1 MEAGPVRFRE
11 GLFAS
16 GRRGRP
22 GRRCSVRGRMYVIF
36 VWGLH
41 HPYRRKLQTD
51 PVRRGRRSSSHDPM
65 STRRTSLLKFPSAT
79 AIEGL
84 PWVVRALLG
93 GCAAVVAT
101 LLTYW
106 IEPLR
111 AFPLLLAFPTV
122 ILSAWFLGMPGGI
135 FCAIADAY
143 LVDSY
148 LTKAQ
153 FRFSLGSAPQELRL
167 GIFLTISILLGY
179 TIRRLALQRA
189 QLSLQQLRERLALA
203 DAERQ
208 LAEERASASEALRD
222 RDDLLQ
228 IALQANGMGL
238 WVWDMQRGT
247 LECSDEV
254 YRILGCEPGAE
265 KPASEALLE
274 LIHPEDK
281 ERVVHAMMH
290 TRDSDADYQDQYR
303 VLWPDGSVRWVES
316 RGKCQRDHE
325 GNAIRVVGVIS
336 DITLRRQTD
345 EAMLRA
351 EKLAIVGRLAA
362 TVAHEINNP
371 LAAVANLLFLIT
383 LSENA
388 DDTQTYARTAMDEL
402 MRVSLIT
409 QQTLKFNRQGG
420 TPRETKLSE
429 LVDAV
434 LALFRGKLRATQIAA
449 EVRAEQETS
458 VVCLPGEAQ
467 QIFANLVS
475 NAIEAMPNKGRLV
488 IRLRSS
494 RDWRDHRTTGMRVT
508 FCDSGVGM
516 DRTTMRRIFEPFFTT
531 KTETGTG
538 LGMWVVAQLL
548 ERQHGH
554 IRVWSTRR
562 LGRSGTAFSVFLPF
576 TGVPAAESFGDGPV
590 LNSMQ

>member
-1 MEAGPVRFRE
+1 
-11 GLFAS
+11 
-16 GRRGRP
+16 
-22 GRRCSVRGRMYVIF
+22 
-36 VWGLH
+36 
-41 HPYRRKLQTD
+41 
-51 PVRRGRRSSSHDPM
+51 M
-65 STRRTSLLKFPSAT
+65 STHRTSLLRFPSAT

-84 PWVVRALLG
+84 PWIVRALLG
-93 GCAAVVAT
+93 GCAAGVAT
-101 LLTYW
+101 ALTYW

-122 ILSAWFLGMPGGI
+122 ILSAWFFGMPGGI
-135 FCAIADAY
+135 CCAITDAY

-148 LTKAQ
+148 LTRAQ
-153 FRFSLGSAPQELRL
+153 FKFTVGSAPQELRL

-208 LAEERASASEALRD
+208 LAEQRASASEALRD

-254 YRILGCEPGAE
+254 YRILGSEPEAE
-265 KPASEALLE
+265 KPASEAMVE
-274 LIHPEDK
+274 LIHPEDR
-281 ERVVHAMMH
+281 ERVVHTMMH

-316 RGKCQRDHE
+316 RGKCQRDPE

-336 DITLRRQTD
+336 DVTLRKQTD
-345 EAMLRA
+345 EAILRT

-383 LSENA
+383 LTEDVNE
-388 DDTQTYARTAMDEL
+388 TQAYARTAMDEL

-420 TPRETKLSE
+420 TPKETKLSE

-434 LALFRGKLRATQIAA
+434 LALFRGKLRATQIAV
-449 EVRAEQETS
+449 EVRIEQEAS
-458 VVCLPGEAQ
+458 VVCLPGETQ
-467 QIFANLVS
+467 QVFANLVS
-475 NAIEAMPNKGRLV
+475 NAIEAMPNSGKLV
-488 IRLRSS
+488 VRLRPS
-494 RDWRDHRTTGMRVT
+494 RDWRDRRTTGMRVT

-516 DRTTMRRIFEPFFTT
+516 DRTTIRRIFEPFFTT

-554 IRVWSTRR
+554 VRVWSTRR
-562 LGRSGTAFSVFLPF
+562 AGGAGTAFSVFLP
-576 TGVPAAESFGDGPV
+576 AAQMPLTETEMSPSEMSQSLQAAG
-590 LNSMQ
+590 

>member
-1 MEAGPVRFRE
+1 
-11 GLFAS
+11 
-16 GRRGRP
+16 
-22 GRRCSVRGRMYVIF
+22 
-36 VWGLH
+36 
-41 HPYRRKLQTD
+41 
-51 PVRRGRRSSSHDPM
+51 
-65 STRRTSLLKFPSAT
+65 
-79 AIEGL
+79 
-84 PWVVRALLG
+84 
-93 GCAAVVAT
+93 
-101 LLTYW
+101 
-106 IEPLR
+106 
-111 AFPLLLAFPTV
+111 
-122 ILSAWFLGMPGGI
+122 
-135 FCAIADAY
+135 
-143 LVDSY
+143 
-148 LTKAQ
+148 
-153 FRFSLGSAPQELRL
+153 
-167 GIFLTISILLGY
+167 
-179 TIRRLALQRA
+179 
-189 QLSLQQLRERLALA
+189 
-203 DAERQ
+203 
-208 LAEERASASEALRD
+208 
-222 RDDLLQ
+222 
-228 IALQANGMGL
+228 
-238 WVWDMQRGT
+238 
-247 LECSDEV
+247 
-254 YRILGCEPGAE
+254 
-265 KPASEALLE
+265 
-274 LIHPEDK
+274 
-281 ERVVHAMMH
+281 MMH